1 MKSKTYQNVVE
12 VGPWHFDAEAASLA
26 QGGER
31 VRLEPKVA
39 DLLAFLVERASQ
51 VVSKDDLTH
60 HLWPDVI
67 VGEDALPR
75 CVSKLRRALGDDP
88 KSPRFIETVPKRGYR
103 LLAPVVAQVDTELAR
118 GGETEVVEVP
128 PARDRFQLEKRLP
141 VLGALVVLIVGGL
154 YLAGRQADPGPFFL
168 DGSPSDHSGR
178 SQQWVERADDLYA
191 QINRR
196 GNEAAIALYERALT
210 ESPDL
215 GPAHAGLAN
224 ALVQRVM
231 RYSADAAPDIA
242 PVNLGSALA
251 SGRLETDEARHQL
264 QRALGLAERSVRLAP
279 RNAASHKALGFVQSA
294 LGDFES
300 AEASYQ
306 RAVQLDPQAWDV
318 LINLGDIDEI
328 QGRGEEALVHFEAAY
343 EAMVGLYASRGQRV
357 GPWIAEMG
365 VAIGDR
371 HEVAGRGEDAEVWY
385 RRVLGFEPLH
395 PTATCALAR
404 RLERSGDGAAAGRLR
419 DELAQRLD
427 EQGGC
432 SAFLRDL
439 KSP

>member
-1 MKSKTYQNVVE
+1 MQ
-12 VGPWHFDAEAASLA
+12 AE
-26 QGGER
+26 ER

-39 DLLAFLVERASQ
+39 DLLSLLVLRPGQ
-51 VVSKDDLTH
+51 VVSKEDLTVG
-60 HLWPDVI
+60 LWPDVV

-88 KSPRFIETVPKRGYR
+88 KAPRFIETVPKRGYR
-103 LLAPVVAQVDTELAR
+103 LLAPVVTQEGDEPGAPEEDEDNKVLATPVWWR
-118 GGETEVVEVP
+118 SE
-128 PARDRFQLEKRLP
+128 RFLP
-141 VLGALVVLIVGGL
+141 LLGAVVVLLVGGI
-154 YLAGRQADPGPFFL
+154 YLVNRQAGPGPMLL
-168 DGSPSDHSGR
+168 DDSSSEDSA
-178 SQQWVERADDLYA
+178 QALQWVERANDLYA
-191 QINRR
+191 QINRQ

-231 RYSADAAPDIA
+231 RYPAEAVALIEPI
-242 PVNLGSALA
+242 NLGSALA
-251 SGRLETDEARHQL
+251 SGRLETDDARHQL

-279 RNAASHKALGFVQSA
+279 RTAASHKALGFVHSA
-294 LGDFES
+294 LGDFKS

-306 RAVQLDPQAWDV
+306 RAVELDPQAWDV

-328 QGRGEEALVHFEAAY
+328 QGRGDAALVHFEAAY
-343 EAMVGLYASRGQRV
+343 EAMRGLYATQGQRV
-357 GPWIAEMG
+357 GPWIAELG

-427 EQGGC
+427 TPEDC
-432 SAFLRDL
+432 SVLLRGL

>member
-1 MKSKTYQNVVE
+1 M
-12 VGPWHFDAEAASLA
+12 
-26 QGGER
+26 QGDER
-31 VRLEPKVA
+31 LRLEPKVA
-39 DLLAFLVERASQ
+39 DLLAVLVQRPGQ
-51 VVSKDDLTH
+51 VVSKDDLTAQ
-60 HLWPDVI
+60 LWPDVV

-103 LLAPVVAQVDTELAR
+103 LVAPVTLLETPGGPDRRIGGTPR
-118 GGETEVVEVP
+118 GWLRSE
-128 PARDRFQLEKRLP
+128 RLLP
-141 VLGALVVLIVGGL
+141 LVGGGLTLLMVAFL
-154 YLAGRQADPGPFFL
+154 YLSDRQRFHDPLVL
-168 DGSPSDHSGR
+168 DDPPSGVHDR
-178 SQQWVERADDLYA
+178 SLQWVQRADDLYA

-231 RYSADAAPDIA
+231 RYPADVVEEIE
-242 PVNLGSALA
+242 PVNLGNALA

-279 RNAASHKALGFVQSA
+279 RSAASHKALGFVHSA
-294 LGDFES
+294 LGDFAS

-306 RAVQLDPQAWDV
+306 RAVELDPQAWDA
-318 LINLGDIDEI
+318 LINLGDIHEI
-328 QGRGEEALVHFEAAY
+328 QGRHDEALLYFEAAY
-343 EAMVGLYASRGQRV
+343 EAMRGIYPFQGQRV
-357 GPWIAEMG
+357 GPWIVEMG

-371 HEVAGRGEDAEVWY
+371 HEADGRVEDAEIWY

-404 RLERSGDGAAAGRLR
+404 RLERSGDVATAERLR
-419 DELAQRLD
+419 EELSARLG
-427 EQGGC
+427 EATGC
-432 SAFLRDL
+432 SKLLGDL
-439 KSP
+439 KSQ